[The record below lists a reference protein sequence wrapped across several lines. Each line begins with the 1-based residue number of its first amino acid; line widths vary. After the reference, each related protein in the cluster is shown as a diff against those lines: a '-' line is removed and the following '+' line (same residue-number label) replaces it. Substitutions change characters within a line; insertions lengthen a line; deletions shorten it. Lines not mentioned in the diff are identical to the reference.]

1 MASFE
6 PNLNLFEPERVLDI
20 QATVNLRIWCSF
32 SIGLMST
39 WLKEVSIS
47 IAQSKLWTFIM
58 VFASTMRDFILAIFS
73 NKVVPK
79 EVEIIIFFGITIL
92 LMR

>member
-1 MASFE
+1 
-6 PNLNLFEPERVLDI
+6 
-20 QATVNLRIWCSF
+20 
-32 SIGLMST
+32 
-39 WLKEVSIS
+39 
-47 IAQSKLWTFIM
+47 M
-58 VFASTMRDFILAIFS
+58 VFAKTMRDFILAIFS